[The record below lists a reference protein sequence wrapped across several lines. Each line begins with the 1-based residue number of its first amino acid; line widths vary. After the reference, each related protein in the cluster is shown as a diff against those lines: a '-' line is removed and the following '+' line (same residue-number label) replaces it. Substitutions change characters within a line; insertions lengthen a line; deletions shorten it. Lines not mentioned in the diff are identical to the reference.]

1 MINTGNQSQIEPQG
15 GRSEIVF
22 DLSSLEGGEV
32 MLPLEHN
39 KTTARK
45 MEVFRIGVALLCFS
59 SSLVGPH

>member
-1 MINTGNQSQIEPQG
+1 MLNTGNQSQIEPQG

-39 KTTARK
+39 KTTARE
-45 MEVFRIGVALLCFS
+45 MEVFRIRVAAPFYA
-59 SSLVGPH
+59 SLRAW